1 MSTGPLTKTLH
12 FLPNILPQPICSE
25 QTTLKFFQLKPHQV
39 GQNVPHSPTS
49 HLFPFS
55 HGKKNLVRIK
65 NQAGIHIINFIL

>member
-25 QTTLKFFQLKPHQV
+25 QMTLFFQLKPHQV

-55 HGKKNLVRIK
+55 HYKPGTDKESSGNTY
-65 NQAGIHIINFIL
+65 N